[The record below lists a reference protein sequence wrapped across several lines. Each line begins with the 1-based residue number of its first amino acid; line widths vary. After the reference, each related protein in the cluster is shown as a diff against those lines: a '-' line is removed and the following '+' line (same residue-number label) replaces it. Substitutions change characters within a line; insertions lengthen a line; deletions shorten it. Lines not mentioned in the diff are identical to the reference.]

1 MSKLSHFNKEGK
13 AYMVDVSSK
22 EDTNRI
28 AIATGNIFAEHK
40 TLVLIKEGN
49 TKKEMFLAL
58 QGLLQ
63 YKQ

>member
-13 AYMVDVSSK
+13 AYMVDVSAK

-40 TLVLIKEGN
+40 TLLLIKEGN
-49 TKKEMFLAL
+49 TK
-58 QGLLQ
+58 
-63 YKQ
+63 